1 MQGAVVGVP
10 GTGKTYF
17 MVSYLK
23 KHFTYDDFFCE
34 YTIKSDVLIITNI
47 AELKFFGSSCWN
59 IESPEI
65 LGDASRGVPGKY
77 TREQFFTVA
86 NMQKIMDKTG
96 KKNIILALDEIQK
109 DQYFP
114 SGFKHPDVLYLFA
127 YHRHIGMDILLGTQD
142 VTLVSRGVIAQCE
155 YLAHGKLRSKKLFG
169 AMSYRFTDNKGSYM
183 YDKTLKTDKQVFAA
197 YQSASVDEANK
208 PKNAVLHWVLITAV
222 FLVVAGGLF
231 KTSLAMVANK
241 AKPENARQ
249 IISPSARA
257 LVAIPVAPVS
267 PAAPP
272 SAVQHLASS
281 GSAVNT
287 LASAYVAPVMPASTS
302 AVTSVIAPGSA
313 PVSSSLPPVASLPHV
328 IGYVGDSSG
337 KNAKY
342 LLSTGQTL
350 YSKRNLNIGDVYIR

>member
-1 MQGAVVGVP
+1 MQAAVVGVP

-23 KHFTYDDFFCE
+23 KHFIYDEFFHE

-65 LGDASRGVPGKY
+65 LGDALRGIAGKY
-77 TREQFFTVA
+77 TREHFFTVD

-114 SGFKHPDVLYLFA
+114 YGYKHPDVLYLFA

-169 AMSYRFTDNKGSYM
+169 AMSYRFTDNKGNYL

-208 PKNAVLHWVLITAV
+208 PKNAVLHWIVITAV
-222 FLVVAGGLF
+222 FLIVAGGLF

-241 AKPENARQ
+241 AKPENARKN
-249 IISPSARA
+249 ISPSARSLMA
-257 LVAIPVAPVS
+257 TPGPVAPTPS
-267 PAAPP
+267 PASVAPTQAGVVP
-272 SAVQHLASS
+272 
-281 GSAVNT
+281 T
-287 LASAYVAPVMPASTS
+287 LAAAYVAPVMPPASNLPAS
-302 AVTSVIAPGSA
+302 GVPAVPSSSTA
-313 PVSSSLPPVASLPHV
+313 PVALASNDLPRV
-328 IGYVGDSSG
+328 IGYVGDSNG
-337 KNAKY
+337 KNVKY
-342 LLSTGQTL
+342 MLSTGQIFASERTL
-350 YSKRNLNIGDVYIR
+350 SIGDVYIR